1 MQNQDMAETFTFDL
15 GSERNVK
22 IYEHNTN
29 VEETIIDVRLF
40 DDDEPTEKG
49 QSMTLSRWR
58 ILCDS
63 LEIIDKNLE
72 DVKKDKDVD
81 YRLHLGGNVYVSVT
95 SPYRCIN
102 IRKFYFMRNVKSGKK
117 TLYPTREGVSLR
129 FPEWAKLKNNLSEIN
144 FHLPVELD
152 SVVPCYARQ
161 DHSNQMAMLEC
172 MECNPSGDI
181 DNDN

>member
-1 MQNQDMAETFTFDL
+1 MPNQDMAETFTFDL

-29 VEETIIDVRLF
+29 VEETINDVRLF

-49 QSMTLSRWR
+49 RSMSLSRWR

-63 LEIIDKNLE
+63 IEIIDKNLE

-81 YRLHLGGNVYVSVT
+81 YRLHLRGNVHVSVT
-95 SPYRCIN
+95 SPYRSIN
-102 IRKFYFMRNVKSGKK
+102 IRKFNFMRNVESGKK
-117 TLYPTREGVSLR
+117 TLYLTREGVSLR
-129 FPEWAKLKNNLSEIN
+129 IPEWAKLKNNLSEIN
-144 FHLPVELD
+144 CHLPVELD

-161 DHSNQMAMLEC
+161 DHSNQMAMLE
-172 MECNPSGDI
+172 
-181 DNDN
+181 

>member
-1 MQNQDMAETFTFDL
+1 M
-15 GSERNVK
+15 
-22 IYEHNTN
+22 
-29 VEETIIDVRLF
+29 
-40 DDDEPTEKG
+40 
-49 QSMTLSRWR
+49 
-58 ILCDS
+58 
-63 LEIIDKNLE
+63 
-72 DVKKDKDVD
+72 KKDKGVD
-81 YRLHLGGNVYVSVT
+81 YRLHLGSYVHVTVT

-102 IRKFYFMRNVKSGKK
+102 IRKFDFMRNVESGKK

-129 FPEWAKLKNNLSEIN
+129 ILEWTKLKCNLHEIN

-172 MECNPSGDI
+172 TECNPSGDI

>member
-63 LEIIDKNLE
+63 IEIIDKNLE

-81 YRLHLGGNVYVSVT
+81 YRLHLGGNVYVSVI

-129 FPEWAKLKNNLSEIN
+129 FPEWAKLKNNLSVIN

>member
-29 VEETIIDVRLF
+29 VEETINDVRLF

-49 QSMTLSRWR
+49 QSMSLSRWR

-63 LEIIDKNLE
+63 IEIIDKNLE

-81 YRLHLGGNVYVSVT
+81 YRLHLGGNVHVSVT
-95 SPYRCIN
+95 SPYRSIN
-102 IRKFYFMRNVKSGKK
+102 IRKIQLHEECGVKEKDNIPNKRRRLPTNTGVGKTKEKLVRNKLSF
-117 TLYPTREGVSLR
+117 TRG
-129 FPEWAKLKNNLSEIN
+129 AGQ
-144 FHLPVELD
+144 
-152 SVVPCYARQ
+152 CG
-161 DHSNQMAMLEC
+161 AMLC
-172 MECNPSGDI
+172 ASRP
-181 DNDN
+181 